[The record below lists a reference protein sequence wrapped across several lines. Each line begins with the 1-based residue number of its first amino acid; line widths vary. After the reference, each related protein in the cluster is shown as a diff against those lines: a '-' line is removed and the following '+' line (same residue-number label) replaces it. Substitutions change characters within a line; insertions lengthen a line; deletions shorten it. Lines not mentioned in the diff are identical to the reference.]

1 MICCGRLFHWLK
13 GLTSAGRER
22 PGRPFPAVFGVLT
35 RSPANGGKSSTLYHG
50 PNARFACLKAEMLRP
65 IALAG
70 SLAGIAAPI
79 AAILI
84 AVAVPPATPARA
96 QGIGNI
102 FSDPVPRPPGN
113 IPRGNQPP
121 PPQEEE
127 EEVPALPQGRV
138 LPAPNRPLPGQG
150 SNMPGPVQTQ
160 PLAPPPGT
168 TVIPQN
174 VPPAVAV
181 QPPQPGV
188 NPTLPGLPPGQRQ
201 PKGVPQTPASLQ
213 PGDEVVQEP
222 PAAKI
227 INKKAS
233 FSGLD
238 KITGRIINFDED
250 IGETVQ
256 FGALRVKTDA
266 CYTRPATE
274 AANTDA
280 FVEVDEITLQGEV
293 KRIFSGWM
301 FAASPGLH
309 GVEHPI
315 YDIWLTD
322 CKGPETTVVTAAPD
336 PKPAPPPPPA
346 AQKRP
351 PAPKQAVPR
360 PPAPTQQ
367 QVQQQPPP
375 PPAPPPPQQPGG
387 LFGIFR

>member
-1 MICCGRLFHWLK
+1 MFRTI
-13 GLTSAGRER
+13 
-22 PGRPFPAVFGVLT
+22 VLT
-35 RSPANGGKSSTLYHG
+35 G
-50 PNARFACLKAEMLRP
+50 FA
-65 IALAG
+65 ALVAATAI
-70 SLAGIAAPI
+70 SLAP
-79 AAILI
+79 
-84 AVAVPPATPARA
+84 PARA
-96 QGIGNI
+96 QIGNI
-102 FSDPVPRPPGN
+102 FSDQPRPPGN
-113 IPRGNQPP
+113 VPRGNQQQQQQMPDD
-121 PPQEEE
+121 E
-127 EEVPALPQGRV
+127 EEVPELPQGRL
-138 LPAPNRPLPGQG
+138 LPTPNRPLPGQG
-150 SNMPGPVQTQ
+150 VPPPGSVQSQ

-174 VPPAVAV
+174 VPPGIAVA
-181 QPPQPGV
+181 PPQPNQGV
-188 NPTLPGLPPGQRQ
+188 AVAPPGANPLPPGGQRQ
-201 PKGVPQTPASLQ
+201 QKGVPQTPATLQ
-213 PGDEVVQEP
+213 PGDEVVSEP
-222 PAAKI
+222 PAQKI
-227 INKKAS
+227 VNKKAS

-322 CKGPETTVVTAAPD
+322 CKAPDATVVSAQPD
-336 PKPAPPPPPA
+336 PPKPAPLPP

-351 PAPKQAVPR
+351 PPPKQAQQR
-360 PPAPTQQ
+360 PPPPQPQ
-367 QVQQQPPP
+367 FQQQPPQPP
-375 PPAPPPPQQPGG
+375 PPAQQPGG
-387 LFGIFR
+387 LFGIFRQ

>member
-1 MICCGRLFHWLK
+1 MPKTIA
-13 GLTSAGRER
+13 SA
-22 PGRPFPAVFGVLT
+22 VVL
-35 RSPANGGKSSTLYHG
+35 AG
-50 PNARFACLKAEMLRP
+50 FAAPTAALA
-65 IALAG
+65 IALSL
-70 SLAGIAAPI
+70 SLAPS
-79 AAILI
+79 
-84 AVAVPPATPARA
+84 ARA

-102 FSDPVPRPPGN
+102 FSDPVPRPPAN

-121 PPQEEE
+121 PDEE

-138 LPAPNRPLPGQG
+138 LPAPNRPYPGQT
-150 SNMPGPVQTQ
+150 SNMPGPVQSQ

-168 TVIPQN
+168 TVLPQN
-174 VPPAVAV
+174 APPPVAVA
-181 QPPQPGV
+181 PPQPG
-188 NPTLPGLPPGQRQ
+188 GPPGQRQ
-201 PKGVPQTPASLQ
+201 PKSVPQAPASLQ

-227 INKKAS
+227 INKKAT

-238 KITGRIINFDED
+238 KITGRIINFDEE

-301 FAASPGLH
+301 YAASPGLH

-322 CKGPETTVVTAAPD
+322 CKEPQQTIATAAPD
-336 PKPAPPPPPA
+336 PGTKPAPPPP
-346 AQKRP
+346 AQKKA
-351 PAPKQAVPR
+351 APKQVQQR
-360 PPAPTQQ
+360 PPQPLPPIQQ
-367 QVQQQPPP
+367 QQ
-375 PPAPPPPQQPGG
+375 PAPPPPPPPPEQRPG
-387 LFGIFR
+387 LFGIPGFGR